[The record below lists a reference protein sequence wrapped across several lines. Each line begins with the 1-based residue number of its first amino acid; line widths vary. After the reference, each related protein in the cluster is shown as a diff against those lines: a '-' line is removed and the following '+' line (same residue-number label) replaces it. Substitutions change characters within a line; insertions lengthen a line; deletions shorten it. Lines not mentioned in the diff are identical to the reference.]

1 MCRLGMDDAPCRLL
15 TRRSLQQG
23 QLSMGR
29 PAPSDTGGGSDGRL
43 LSAGNR
49 NAFICVKEMEE
60 KGTIEEGEWWLKD

>member
-1 MCRLGMDDAPCRLL
+1 
-15 TRRSLQQG
+15 
-23 QLSMGR
+23 MGR

-60 KGTIEEGEWWLKD
+60 KGTIEAKE